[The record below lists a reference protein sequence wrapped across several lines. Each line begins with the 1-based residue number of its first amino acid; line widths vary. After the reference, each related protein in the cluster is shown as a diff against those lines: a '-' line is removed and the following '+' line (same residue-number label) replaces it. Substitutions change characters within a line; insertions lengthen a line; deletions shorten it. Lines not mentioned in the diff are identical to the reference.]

1 MREQHY
7 DWVIVGSGFG
17 GSVSAHRLTQKGY
30 KVLIIE
36 KGRRFKLEDFP
47 KTNWDVKRWMWN
59 PAMGLKGFFQMSFMK
74 HMTILHGVGVGGG
87 SLVFA
92 NTLPTPTSEFFQSGS
107 WGDLADW
114 ETELAPHYA
123 TAKRMLGATPNP
135 LMTKGDHVMQEIAKD
150 IGREEHFH
158 PTEVAVFFGEP
169 NKKVPDPYF
178 GGEGPDRVGCT
189 FCGACMTGCRVGAK
203 NTLDQNY
210 LYLAEKHGAEVVPET
225 EVTAIRPVDGG
236 GYRLET
242 KPSFG
247 KARTDDVTAD
257 RVILS
262 GGVMGTMPLLLQ
274 MKEDANGL
282 PRLSDRVG
290 DFVRSNSEALF
301 GVVSPDKGANFSKG
315 VAITS
320 ILHTDDHSHIEPVR
334 YGAGSG
340 FFRLLLAPHAP
351 GPTVL
356 ARVWGTLVALARRP
370 LLWLRVFFVKDL
382 AKQSQVLLYMR
393 TIEGSLRMRLGRE
406 IRTGFRR
413 GLVTKV
419 DDPSEAPSA
428 FIDEATELA
437 ERFAEKIGGV
447 PTTLMTETLLGVPST
462 AHILGGAC
470 MGDSAETGVINA
482 RHEVFNYPGLY
493 VIDGSAI
500 SANPGVNPSLTI
512 TTLAERAISLIPAKR
527 TTPEIN
533 PSEKGTVPF
542 TEGLRVG

>member
-30 KVLIIE
+30 KVLVIE
-36 KGRRFKLEDFP
+36 KGRRFEPEDFP
-47 KTNWDVKRWMWN
+47 KTNWNLKRWMWN
-59 PAMGLKGFFQMSFMK
+59 PAIGLKGFFQMSFLK
-74 HMTILHGVGVGGG
+74 HMTVLHGVGVGGG
-87 SLVFA
+87 SLVYA
-92 NTLPTPTSEFFQSGS
+92 NTLPTPKSNFFQAKS
-107 WGDLADW
+107 WGHLADW
-114 ETELAPHYA
+114 EAELAPHYK

-135 LMTKGDHVMQEIAKD
+135 LMTRGDHVMKEIAKD

-169 NKKVPDPYF
+169 NKKVPDPF
-178 GGEGPDRVGCT
+178 FEGEGPDRVGCS

-203 NTLDQNY
+203 NTLDKNY
-210 LYLAEKHGAEVVPET
+210 LYLAERNGAEVVPET
-225 EVTAIRPVDGG
+225 EVTAIRPLDGG

-242 KPSFG
+242 RASLG
-247 KARTDDVTAD
+247 KGHNGEVTAD
-257 RVILS
+257 RVVLS

-274 MKEDANGL
+274 MKEDPEGL
-282 PRLSDRVG
+282 PQLSGRVG

-301 GVVSPDKGANFSKG
+301 GVISPDKNENFSKG

-334 YGAGSG
+334 YGEGSG
-340 FFRLLLAPHAP
+340 FFRTLLSVHAP
-351 GPTVL
+351 GPTIL
-356 ARVWGTLVALARRP
+356 ARVWGGLLAFMRRP
-370 LLWLRVFFVKDL
+370 GRWLRALFVRDL

-393 TIEGSLRMRLGRE
+393 TIEGTLRMKLGRE
-406 IRTGFRR
+406 WRTGYRR
-413 GLVTKV
+413 GLVTEV
-419 DDPSEAPSA
+419 DDPSQAPSA
-428 FIDEATELA
+428 FMEEATDLA
-437 ERFAEKIGGV
+437 ERFADKVNGV
-447 PTTLMTETLLGVPST
+447 PTTLLTETLLGVPST

-470 MGDSAETGVINA
+470 MGESAETGVINA
-482 RHEVFNYPGLY
+482 NHEVFNYPGLY

-512 TTLAERAISLIPAKR
+512 TTLAERAMSLIEPKHRAKS
-527 TTPEIN
+527 ID